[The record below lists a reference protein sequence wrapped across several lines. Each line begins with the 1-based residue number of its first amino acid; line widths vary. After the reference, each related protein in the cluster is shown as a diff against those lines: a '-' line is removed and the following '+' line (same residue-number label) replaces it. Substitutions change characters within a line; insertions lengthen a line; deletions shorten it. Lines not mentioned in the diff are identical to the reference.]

1 MTGAELLG
9 VLIAVVV
16 IWFILKL
23 MKVAIKMILFV
34 IFVLIIAAVVY
45 QLFMR

>member
-16 IWFILKL
+16 IWFVLKL
-23 MKVAIKMILFV
+23 MKVAIKMILFF